1 MNGDY
6 LDSEAARKKK
16 KEKNPTNQQQKNS
29 YSLSQEKLPFLAG
42 RGKNRGSSL
51 IWLGSA

>member
-1 MNGDY
+1 MNNDY
-6 LDSEAARKKK
+6 LDSEAARKKRK
-16 KEKNPTNQQQKNS
+16 KERKKTS
-29 YSLSQEKLPFLAG
+29 YSLSREQLPFLAG